1 MKQGARII
9 FGLFIVF
16 LLCAAAAVADET
28 TVNLESVVV
37 QTFDNPDT
45 DSWIAVGSKFATQ
58 GFPQVIYAK
67 TWPVALFGA
76 NSEGKDY
83 RSLGVYGKFNRKEYN
98 WIDMIPVKKDANGN
112 AAPNPLPLPGR
123 VKMIDMWVWG
133 SNYDYYLECYV
144 QDYTGV
150 VHIIPMGDL
159 KFQGW
164 RNLRINIPDSIP
176 QSQPY
181 LPRKEALD
189 LVKFRLWTR
198 PTEKVDGFQIYL
210 DQIKV
215 LTDTFETPFDGD
227 TLADPA
233 VASQIWQNQGG
244 K

>member
-9 FGLFIVF
+9 LGLFIVF
-16 LLCAAAAVADET
+16 LLCSSVIVADEA

-45 DSWIAVGSKFATQ
+45 DIWTTVGSKFSTE
-58 GFPQVIYAK
+58 GYPKLTYAK
-67 TWPVALFGA
+67 TWPIALFGSNA
-76 NSEGKDY
+76 QGKDY
-83 RSLGVYGKFNRKEYN
+83 RSLGVFGKFDRKEFN
-98 WIDMIPVKKDANGN
+98 WIDLIPVKKDSGGN
-112 AAPNPLPLPGR
+112 LVPNPLPLPGR
-123 VKMIDMWVWG
+123 VKMVDMWVWG

-144 QDYTGV
+144 QDFKGV

-159 KFQGW
+159 SFQGW
-164 RNLRINIPDSIP
+164 KNLRINIPDSIP
-176 QSQPY
+176 QSQRY
-181 LPRKEALD
+181 LPKREALD

-198 PTEKVDGFQIYL
+198 PTEKVDGFQLYF

-227 TLADPA
+227 ALANQDF
-233 VASQIWQNQGG
+233 VNQIWSAQGG